1 MKNVT
6 YINAGAGSGK
16 TTKLTELLSQELSK
30 PKDPYKPSEVI
41 LTTFT
46 ELAAAEFRERSRQR
60 LYKDNHPE
68 IAEKLDSATIGTVH
82 SVALGFI
89 QKYWYLAGIS
99 PDAKVMSED
108 DMQIYISQSLGNYV
122 TDPDL
127 KFFTEYCNYFDID
140 EPFFWQDELLDVI
153 EKINHYDVSLDTC
166 IAKSKETISSIF
178 TEKGTLDYN
187 LLKDFQSI
195 LKDEMQ
201 TYDND
206 DLKKK
211 AKEFLTG
218 TPNYHI
224 LLSLYKEISSG
235 KFLGAKS
242 RLDHFCTKLGDNFQK
257 FVDNLK
263 TTLLSSESTPQWKSP
278 AEMMSTMIETIFRIA
293 TEWNNG
299 FKAFKD
305 SRHIIDYNDMEEKFL
320 KLLDIKEVCEE
331 IQADYKLMMVDEFQD
346 SSPIQLKIFM
356 KLSDLMK
363 QSYWVGDPKQS
374 IYGFR
379 GADVS
384 LVNDLIKVFDNEN
397 ERKEN
402 GLILDSLK
410 KSYRSRRKLVDLVT
424 NSFTRAF
431 SGVIDKEKV
440 ELFPTRKEEE
450 GFSEPLSHWNSSG
463 AMNQNKT
470 FIDNTADRIKQLL
483 DSGLKVWPKGAPSTR
498 PIEPGD
504 IAILCL
510 KNSECRSHAKAL
522 AARGIPVSFVNDE
535 ISQQI
540 EVHLVVSLLQLT
552 VDSSNKHIRADLL
565 RLLKDKETTDILNS
579 RLDYI
584 YQQNKERLDQGI
596 PEEEKQPD
604 EWMDNDPLIGK
615 LITFVKAGRDFSV
628 SDLVENIIYGLSLP
642 EIVAKWGE
650 KDIRQQNLST
660 VCALAKQYDSHCQQ
674 MGIGASVG
682 GFISYL
688 SYAKVDTKIDNSVN
702 AVKVLTYHKSKGLEW
717 NYVIMESLYNDK
729 MKDESFSLW
738 NYWGVRE
745 MRVKN
750 QNLYVIQYLPRIMSS
765 ITYKSTL
772 PNLFLDKV
780 IDLESYKSIKERE
793 TNQLRHLLYV
803 GMTRARDY
811 LTTLGRCSNA
821 KNNKAIPTAFWIKNA
836 GVSGGIM
843 KQSMA
848 ELWGEENLEGNM
860 EDITNTPQADQT
872 KASQYKCYE
881 YPELTLSDREPKYLS
896 PSKLPEIE
904 VSKKNVE
911 ILADLNCRIEPYNT
925 KDENEAAAGTCI
937 HNIFAVYDPALSHHE
952 NVDKATSIRN
962 GNNMYDVIP
971 DPEKVIF
978 SIEQLY
984 AWLEKTYGKPYII
997 KHEEPFIQP
1006 LPGQVVH
1013 GEIDLLWYTSE
1024 KECVLIDFK
1033 NFPGSKAVITTP
1045 GEKNEHYAG
1054 KYAAQLKAYR
1064 DVLESSGLT
1073 VKDALIYY
1081 SVMGCIVR
1089 LNL

>member
-16 TTKLTELLSQELSK
+16 TTKLTEILSQELSK
-30 PKDPYKPSEVI
+30 PKDPYKPSQVI

-68 IAEKLDSATIGTVH
+68 IAAELDSATIGTVH

-122 TDPDL
+122 TDTDL
-127 KFFTEYCNYFDID
+127 KFFNEYCNYFDID

-153 EKINHYDVSLDTC
+153 EKINHYDVSLNEC
-166 IAKSKETISSIF
+166 ISKSKDAISSIF
-178 TEKGTLDYN
+178 TEKGSLDFG
-187 LLKDFQSI
+187 LLKKFQSI
-195 LKDEMQ
+195 LKDEMP

-211 AKEFLTG
+211 AKVFLTE

-224 LLSLYKEISSG
+224 LLNLFKEISSG
-235 KFLGAKS
+235 KFLGAKC
-242 RLDHFCTKLGDNFQK
+242 RLDPFCTKMGDNYQK

-263 TTLLSSESTPQWKSP
+263 ATLLSSESTPQWKSP
-278 AEMMSTMIETIFRIA
+278 AEIMNTMVETIFRIA

-320 KLLDIKEVCEE
+320 KLLDIKEVREE

-384 LVNDLIKVFDNEN
+384 LVNDIIKVFDDKNKQ
-397 ERKEN
+397 KEN
-402 GLILDSLK
+402 GLILDSIK
-410 KSYRSRRKLVDLVT
+410 KSYRSRQKLVDLVT
-424 NSFTRAF
+424 NCFTRAF

-440 ELFPTRKEEE
+440 ELLHTRKEEE
-450 GFSEPLSHWNSSG
+450 GFSEPLSHWNSFG

-470 FIDNTADRIKQLL
+470 FIENTADRIKKLL
-483 DSGLKVWPKGAPSTR
+483 DSGLKVLPKDAKEVR
-498 PIEPGD
+498 PIQPGD

-510 KNSECRSHAKAL
+510 KNSECKNHAKAL
-522 AARGIPVSFVNDE
+522 AARGIPVSFVNDN

-565 RLLKDKETTDILNS
+565 RLLKDKATTEILNS

-584 YQQNKERLDQGI
+584 YQQNIQRQEKEI
-596 PEEEKQPD
+596 PDDEKLPD
-604 EWMDNDPLIGK
+604 EWMDNDSQIGK
-615 LITFVKAGRDFSV
+615 LKAYVQAGRDFSV

-650 KDIRQQNLST
+650 KEIRQQNLST
-660 VCALAKQYDSHCQQ
+660 VCALAKQFDSHCQQ

-688 SYAKVDTKIDNSVN
+688 SYAKIDTKVDNSVN

-717 NYVIMESLYNDK
+717 NYVIMESLYDDK
-729 MKDESFSLW
+729 LKDESFSLW

-750 QNLYVIQYLPRIMSS
+750 QDLYVIQYLPRFMSS
-765 ITYKSTL
+765 ITKKSTL
-772 PNLFLDKV
+772 PNLFLDIV

-811 LTTLGRCSNA
+811 LTTLGRCSNS
-821 KNNKAIPTAFWIKNA
+821 KTSKAIPTAFWIKNA
-836 GVSGGIM
+836 GVSDGVM
-843 KQSMA
+843 NLSMA
-848 ELWGEENLEGNM
+848 ELWGEKNLQGNL
-860 EDITNTPQADQT
+860 EDITNVPQADLS
-872 KASQYKCYE
+872 KASVYKCYE
-881 YPELTLSDREPKYLS
+881 YPELTLSEREPKYLS
-896 PSKLPEIE
+896 PSKLPKMEFAKEDI
-904 VSKKNVE
+904 E
-911 ILADLNCRIEPYNT
+911 ILADLECRIKPYNT
-925 KDENEAAAGTCI
+925 KEENQAAAGTCI
-937 HNIFAVYDPALSHHE
+937 HNIFAVYDPAASHDK
-952 NVDKATSIRN
+952 NVEKATDIRN
-962 GNNMYDVIP
+962 GNNMYEIIP
-971 DPEKVIF
+971 DTDKVIT
-978 SIEQLY
+978 SIEHLY
-984 AWLEKTYGKPYII
+984 AWLEKTYGKASAI
-997 KHEEPFIQP
+997 KHEVPFVHP
-1006 LPGQVVH
+1006 LPGQIVH
-1013 GEIDLLWYTSE
+1013 GEIDLLWLLNDH
-1024 KECVLIDFK
+1024 ECVLIDFK
-1033 NFPGSKAVITTP
+1033 NFPGDKATITNP
-1045 GEKNEHYAG
+1045 DPKNEHYAG
-1054 KYAAQLKAYR
+1054 LYASQLKAYR
-1064 DVLESSGLT
+1064 DVLEASGLT

-1081 SVMGCIVR
+1081 SVMGCVVR
-1089 LNL
+1089 LNF